1 MLTRDAM
8 IEISQDLGFD
18 ETRIETWNHILTN
31 LSDFPVY
38 TENGKKQF
46 RAVEGGNGSSS
57 DLKGFKWHMVQG
69 L

>member
-31 LSDFPVY
+31 LSDFPV
-38 TENGKKQF
+38 KK
-46 RAVEGGNGSSS
+46 A
-57 DLKGFKWHMVQG
+57 LK
-69 L
+69 